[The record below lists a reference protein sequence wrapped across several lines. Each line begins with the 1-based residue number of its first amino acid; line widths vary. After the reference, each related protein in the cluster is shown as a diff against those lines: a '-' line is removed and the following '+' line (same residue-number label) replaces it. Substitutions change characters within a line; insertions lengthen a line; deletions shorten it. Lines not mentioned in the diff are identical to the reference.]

1 MRRSSAALLL
11 AGILLIAVNPVQ
23 ADEASPVPFDAVRAW
38 SSFEKL
44 LHDQYGYFD
53 RQGVD
58 GDAILAAFAVRAKA
72 ARSDKEFVDTL
83 QHISYNFADPHFVV
97 GPFDPEDWTTI
108 PTSSDVFGSFDGKA
122 FHIDDIRAE
131 SDALAK
137 GVRSGMMVVRIDGRA
152 PRAVIEDITGRPF
165 ANLSPVQI
173 DFAFNVALAG
183 RHWHTRTLEVI
194 DRNRRRAFSLAASS
208 DQSKR
213 VKIGPLLTTER
224 HGALGII
231 RINNSLG
238 DQALIQQFAQALST
252 LADTTALL
260 IDLRNTPSGGN
271 TSVARGIMGHFVDH
285 DRPYQMHS
293 VPYETRVLGP
303 PRKFVEYVASYGT
316 RYNGKVYVAG
326 GRWTG
331 SMGEGLMIG
340 FDAIGATTVG
350 SELAHLLGGLS
361 NETIEGSEARIDIGT
376 EQLFTVTGLPR
387 EAYRPQLHI
396 PHAEQDP
403 QHDPVLLAIGR

>member
-11 AGILLIAVNPVQ
+11 AGILLISVNPVQ

-58 GDAILAAFAVRAKA
+58 GNAILAAFAVRAKA

-97 GPFDPEDWTTI
+97 GPFDPEDWATI
-108 PTSSDVFGSFDGKA
+108 PTSSDLFGSFDGKA
-122 FHIDDIRAE
+122 FRIDDIRSE

-137 GVRSGMMVVRIDGRA
+137 DVRPGMTVVRIDGKA
-152 PRAVIEDITGRPF
+152 PRAVIEDITGRLF
-165 ANLSPVQI
+165 VDLSPVQI
-173 DFAFNVALAG
+173 AFAFNVALAG
-183 RHWHTRTLEVI
+183 RHRHTRTLEVI
-194 DRNRRRAFSLAASS
+194 DGNHRRKFALAAAS

-213 VKIGPLLTTER
+213 VKIGPLLTVER
-224 HGALGII
+224 RATLGII

-238 DQALIQQFAQALST
+238 NQALIPQFAQALAT

-260 IDLRNTPSGGN
+260 IDFRNTPSGGN

-285 DRPYQMHS
+285 DRPYQMHTI
-293 VPYETRVLGP
+293 PYETRVLGP
-303 PRKFVEYVASYGT
+303 PRKFVEYVAPYGA

-361 NETIEGSEARIDIGT
+361 NETIDGSAARIDIGT

-387 EAYRPQLHI
+387 ETYRPQLYV
-396 PHAEQDP
+396 PHAEQGP
-403 QHDPVLLAIGR
+403 HHDPVLLAINR